1 MANLKDTLVLGK
13 LTATDS
19 IIANK
24 LIKNNGTD
32 DQILMGDGSTKSF
45 TTEITN
51 AFTGVNNTLATK
63 ANIPANDISSS
74 SYDIIVR
81 STSADATTATLYRR
95 TQTDF
100 IKDLKLSQVY
110 NYKGTIT
117 WAQLLAV
124 SSANVGDVYFISG
137 ADGNGASGQSWAC
150 KQRVTAAT
158 TSANYSTYWQSLGAS
173 VDLSG
178 YVTKDTSQTISGYKT
193 FSTGLKVATGNAKGV
208 ELGAA
213 HITAEATDNGEV
225 VLQGGHL
232 RFGPSDWNYNVW
244 GGLACSSKIIALGL
258 ADNVYFKANNVQTG
272 GTLTLPGIEYLQ
284 MSGKE
289 AIAAYDSW
297 LRINED
303 ATFSSGIYCG
313 SNILRTDG
321 QLQVGSSG
329 GKFYAKS
336 DGTGYFD
343 NDLKAKG
350 HVFAYNYGKDGN
362 DAPAFVFDKNGG
374 NYTGIGSHNLT
385 DTIWFG
391 AVSSSTFEWVNNY
404 YQTWHFNGNV
414 KVTKQFIRNGISSSW
429 YNGRDNAMIRQD
441 TSTGYNP
448 ILSLKTTNGTW
459 EMGHYNSTNWH
470 NMLLFNY
477 KDDTSYNKGDSE
489 NTVVHAFKLT
499 NTGALTVSD
508 MITSTGSG
516 ERGCKAENT
525 NGTISLLA
533 STNRGLYD
541 NTNSAWIIYRPK
553 DTTNTWVPAWASK
566 GGTANPV
573 YFNSNGTPVACSST
587 VGGAAQPAYMS
598 SGTITAC
605 SSTVGGASQPVYMS
619 SGTIT
624 ACSSTLGSISKP
636 VFMSAGTITECSAT
650 VGDANSQ
657 PVYMSA
663 GAITGITKVGVAYGG
678 TGKTSWTANS
688 MVYSSGTTTLANAHY
703 VSSSKLAVNTTSA
716 PSYNFYV
723 NGSSY
728 FNGDIYWKPAG
739 NICCVPTGNDQEWSF
754 DVGTS
759 GYTGSMWHVWSST
772 AGASILSCYSD
783 DRRVAI
789 PVKLDVASLAL
800 SGSQI
805 ANANTGGA
813 YVKARDFSLIRH
825 TTSTTSSSFSALI
838 SGKTQSG
845 EISCGIIH
853 PYEQMEWIYSNDTG
867 YTNNTNNASGYT
879 RILAV
884 NSAGAVTAASYN
896 ATSDKRL
903 KNNIQDFT
911 PSASILDLPLY
922 RFDFINGAKNQ
933 IGCMAQDLQSICPEI
948 VLEDPNNGYL
958 SINESKIVYLLI
970 DEIRKLKNQ
979 VTLLINNNKGGV

>member
-51 AFTGVNNTLATK
+51 VITGINNTLATK
-63 ANIPANDISSS
+63 ANIPANDINSS

-81 STSADATTATLYRR
+81 STSAGTTTATLYRR

-117 WAQLLAV
+117 WAQLLAI

-158 TSANYSTYWQSLGAS
+158 TSSNYSTYWQSLGAS

-178 YVTKDTSQTISGYKT
+178 YVTKDTNQTISGYKT

-213 HITAEATDNGEV
+213 HITAESTENGEV

-232 RFGPSDWNYNVW
+232 RFGPSDWDYNAW
-244 GGLACSSKIIALGL
+244 GGLACSSKTIALGL

-272 GTLTLPGIEYLQ
+272 GTLTLPGIDYLQ
-284 MSGKE
+284 MNGKE
-289 AIAAYDSW
+289 VVAAYDSW

-321 QLQVGSSG
+321 QLQVGSNG
-329 GKFYAKS
+329 GQFYAKS
-336 DGTGYFD
+336 DGTGYFN

-350 HVFAYNYGKDGN
+350 HIFAYNYGKDGN
-362 DAPAFVFDKNGG
+362 NAPAFVFDKNGG
-374 NYTGIGSHNLT
+374 NYTGIGSHNLA

-391 AVSSSTFEWVNNY
+391 AVSSSTFEWVNDY

-429 YNGRDNAMIRQD
+429 YNGRDHAMIRQD

-459 EMGHYNSTNWH
+459 EVGHYNEADWH

-477 KDDTSYNKGDSE
+477 KDDTSYNKGQSE
-489 NTVVHAFKLT
+489 NSVVHAFKLT

-516 ERGCKAENT
+516 DRGCKAENT

-533 STNRGLYD
+533 STNRGIYD
-541 NTNSAWIIYRPK
+541 NTTGTWIIYRPK
-553 DTTNTWVPAWASK
+553 DTTSTWVPAWASK
-566 GGTANPV
+566 GGTKNPV
-573 YFNSNGTPVACSST
+573 YFNSNGTPVACSAT
-587 VGGAAQPAYMS
+587 VGGTAQPTYMS

-605 SSTVGGASQPVYMS
+605 SDTVGGTAKPVYMS

-624 ACSSTLGSISKP
+624 ECSATLGSISKP
-636 VFMSAGTITECSAT
+636 VFMSAGTITECSANIGGTAKPVYMSGGAITECSST
-650 VGDANSQ
+650 VGESTSQ
-657 PVYMSA
+657 PVYMNA
-663 GAITGITKVGVAYGG
+663 GTITGMTYVGVAYGG
-678 TGKTSWTANS
+678 TGKSSWTTNRLIYAS
-688 MVYSSGTTTLANAHY
+688 ASTTLSTSTHY
-703 VSSSKLAVNTTSA
+703 INSTKIAINSKSA
-716 PSYNFYV
+716 PTENFYV
-723 NGSSY
+723 NGTSYFADNITIPDGKHIKTSRTGGRWIDARDNALIIYDTSVRASSY
-728 FNGDIYWKPAG
+728 SP
-739 NICCVPTGNDQEWSF
+739 
-754 DVGTS
+754 
-759 GYTGSMWHVWSST
+759 
-772 AGASILSCYSD
+772 LYS
-783 DRRVAI
+783 
-789 PVKLDVASLAL
+789 L
-800 SGSQI
+800 
-805 ANANTGGA
+805 
-813 YVKARDFSLIRH
+813 
-825 TTSTTSSSFSALI
+825 
-838 SGKTQSG
+838 KTVSG
-845 EISCGIIH
+845 EVSSGL
-853 PYEQMEWIYSNDTG
+853 IYYGDQ
-867 YTNNTNNASGYT
+867 NNAPVEPDLVWIHNTDANYPNNNVTQTEMLRVS
-879 RILAV
+879 IE
-884 NSAGAVTAASYN
+884 GAVTAKSYN
-896 ATSDKRL
+896 ATSDRRL
-903 KNNIQDFT
+903 KNNIQ
-911 PSASILDLPLY
+911 PLLLKNSILDLPLY
-922 RFDFINGAKNQ
+922 KFDFINGIKNQ
-933 IGCMAQDLQSICPEI
+933 IGCMAQDLQEICPEI
-948 VLEDPNNGYL
+948 VSENSEGYL
-958 SINESKIVYLLI
+958 SINESKIVYLLLDEVKKLK
-970 DEIRKLKNQ
+970 DEIQQLK
-979 VTLLINNNKGGV
+979 GV

>member
-51 AFTGVNNTLATK
+51 VITGINNTLATK
-63 ANIPANDISSS
+63 ANIPANDINSS

-81 STSADATTATLYRR
+81 STSAGTTTATLYRR

-117 WAQLLAV
+117 WAQLLAI

-158 TSANYSTYWQSLGAS
+158 TSSNYSTYWQSLGAS

-178 YVTKDTSQTISGYKT
+178 YVTKDTNQTISGYKT

-208 ELGAA
+208 ELGSA

-244 GGLACSSKIIALGL
+244 GGLACSSKTIALGL

-350 HVFAYNYGKDGN
+350 HIFAYNYGRDGN

-374 NYTGIGSHNLT
+374 NYTGIGSHNLA

-391 AVSSSTFEWVNNY
+391 AVSSSTFEWVNDY

-429 YNGRDNAMIRQD
+429 YNGRDNAMIRQN

-499 NTGALTVSD
+499 NAGALTVSD

-516 ERGCKAENT
+516 TGERGCKAENA
-525 NGTISLLA
+525 NGTVSLLA

-541 NTNSAWIIYRPK
+541 NTNSTWIIYRPK

-566 GGTANPV
+566 GGTAKPV

-636 VFMSAGTITECSAT
+636 VYMSAGTITECSANIGGASQPAYMSGGAITACSST
-650 VGDANSQ
+650 VGTASK
-657 PVYMSA
+657 PVYMS
-663 GAITGITKVGVAYGG
+663 GG
-678 TGKTSWTANS
+678 TITACS
-688 MVYSSGTTTLANAHY
+688 STVGGGATPVYMSSGTITACSMTAPGDRWGVLTSIGGDGVMEVGKYIDFHTTDADTSDYGARLTCG
-703 VSSSKLAVNTTSA
+703 SSVLESSVKLQA
-716 PSYNFYV
+716 PSF
-723 NGSSY
+723 
-728 FNGDIYWKPAG
+728 
-739 NICCVPTGNDQEWSF
+739 
-754 DVGTS
+754 
-759 GYTGSMWHVWSST
+759 
-772 AGASILSCYSD
+772 
-783 DRRVAI
+783 
-789 PVKLDVASLAL
+789 
-800 SGSQI
+800 
-805 ANANTGGA
+805 
-813 YVKARDFSLIRH
+813 
-825 TTSTTSSSFSALI
+825 
-838 SGKTQSG
+838 
-845 EISCGIIH
+845 
-853 PYEQMEWIYSNDTG
+853 
-867 YTNNTNNASGYT
+867 
-879 RILAV
+879 
-884 NSAGAVTAASYN
+884 N

-903 KNNIQDFT
+903 KENISSFE
-911 PSASILDLPLY
+911 SKKSILDLPIY
-922 RFDFINGAKNQ
+922 KFDFINGDKNQ
-933 IGCMAQDLQSICPEI
+933 IGCMAQDLQEICPEI
-948 VLEDPNNGYL
+948 VNENDNGYL
-958 SINESKIVYLLI
+958 SIQESKIIYLLI
-970 DEIRKLKNQ
+970 DEVRKLKNEIQ
-979 VTLLINNNKGGV
+979 QLKEV